1 MREDDG
7 RLGGVRVPGAAEGHH
22 VLVVPVPQLEN
33 FVLERTRHYDD
44 SFVSAEAAFV
54 HAHITL
60 LAPWV
65 VAPTTTDLAAVEEI
79 AARTSPFDVV
89 LAELGVFPD
98 GTIYL
103 TPDPATPFATLTAEL
118 VSAFPQ
124 CPPYGGRFDPVPH
137 LTVDHLAG
145 GVTVVSTRS
154 ALGAVLPA
162 RCRAERI
169 SLQWYANHGC
179 RTVAE
184 WELGV

>member
-1 MREDDG
+1 MGTSDTSTDG
-7 RLGGVRVPGAAEGHH
+7 HL
-22 VLVVPVPQLEN
+22 VLVVPVPQLED

-44 SFVSAEAAFV
+44 SFVSTDAAFV

-65 VAPTTTDLAAVEEI
+65 VAPTAADLAVVAEV
-79 AARTSPFDVV
+79 ASRTSPVDFV
-89 LAELGVFPD
+89 LDEVGVFPD

-103 TPDPATPFATLTAEL
+103 GPDPAAPFASLTAAL
-118 VSAFPQ
+118 VAAFPQ

-137 LTVDHLAG
+137 LTVDHVAG
-145 GVTVVSTRS
+145 GVTVGSTRS
-154 ALGAVLPA
+154 ALGPTLPA

-169 SLQWYANHGC
+169 SLQRYANHGC

-184 WELGV
+184 WELGA